1 MTCVPLL
8 QQTQRN
14 QTPAEEEAEEEEEET
29 EELGHVDTYADYK
42 PSKCTLPYTTIKT
55 QPIYPVLFPLW
66 KELLFC
72 SSNIFLWY
80 YYT

>member
-42 PSKCTLPYTTIKT
+42 PSKCMLPDTTLKT
-55 QPIYPVLFPLW
+55 QYVVLVAVFVFFFV
-66 KELLFC
+66 EG
-72 SSNIFLWY
+72 I
-80 YYT
+80 